1 MAGRNVVA
9 GLVAALALGC
19 APQVHVE
26 ASPSPSD
33 TFSRD
38 RTFRF
43 LSDLRVNEITDR
55 VVRFDI
61 ARALVDRGYVEAR
74 GRSDLLIDYSL
85 TSSQHLYAQY
95 YESHDPMWDSP
106 PKWGFWPERELM
118 VYQRATLS
126 IAVLD
131 GEAKRPLWR
140 GTGVMD
146 MPDDANE
153 RILALDDLVDAV
165 MRKFPGYPT
174 GAPWPKSAALRT
186 SSRAR

>member
-1 MAGRNVVA
+1 MVKRNLFAGMVV
-9 GLVAALALGC
+9 ALALGC
-19 APQVHVE
+19 APAVRVE
-26 ASPSPSD
+26 TTLSPND

-43 LSDLRVNEITDR
+43 LSDLRASDITDR
-55 VVRFDI
+55 VIRFDI
-61 ARALVDRGYVEAR
+61 ARALVDRGYAEAR

-85 TSSQHLYAQY
+85 TSSRHLYVQY
-95 YESHDPMWDSP
+95 YDYHDPMWDAP
-106 PKWGFWPERELM
+106 PKWGFWPERALM
-118 VYQRATLS
+118 VYERATLT

-131 GEAKRPLWR
+131 GDAKRPLWR

-165 MRKFPGYPT
+165 VRKFPGYPS
-174 GAPWPKSAALRT
+174 GAPWPKSVTVRAAPG
-186 SSRAR
+186 AR